1 MFEES
6 LKAFK
11 NLIYINTNDVDEE
24 MFSSTNIIN
33 KLSSESIE
41 QVYNIKLEFYNSNNS
56 ITYADVKNNF
66 IFNDAHSLDKL
77 NKLSQKKPNSKKVND
92 KKKLLGRKRLDAQYT
107 EIGHDKHSEDNK
119 MRKLKTNLLEYILI
133 ELNESLMN
141 KKYKIYRIDKFI
153 CECLRRDYNL
163 KLLQRTIEDIFTN
176 SKISNKYRIEI
187 DKDINKNTIKR
198 ILSEKQEAD
207 TIHLLKKKFI
217 DIINDI
223 RGVEQNLIKFFN
235 RIKEKEYKM
244 KRKEKNLDKY
254 ISSLKEL
261 LLGYEKWFKNKKG
274 RRRNKSQLFK
284 IE

>member
-1 MFEES
+1 M
-6 LKAFK
+6 
-11 NLIYINTNDVDEE
+11 
-24 MFSSTNIIN
+24 
-33 KLSSESIE
+33 
-41 QVYNIKLEFYNSNNS
+41 
-56 ITYADVKNNF
+56 
-66 IFNDAHSLDKL
+66 
-77 NKLSQKKPNSKKVND
+77 
-92 KKKLLGRKRLDAQYT
+92 
-107 EIGHDKHSEDNK
+107 
-119 MRKLKTNLLEYILI
+119 
-133 ELNESLMN
+133 
-141 KKYKIYRIDKFI
+141 
-153 CECLRRDYNL
+153 RRDYNL